1 MSVVHDGIDNADLY
15 EDGSSS
21 SGKFPLF
28 NDIQDA
34 LKSRVDW
41 ASRQVT
47 FYKLRHQGLRRI
59 NKPYP
64 NAADLHFPLV
74 DTMIERIKPFYFQQL
89 YATEQFATFVS
100 LNSQLAP
107 LTSAAASWF
116 DYRLKQ
122 KTNLER
128 EIMAVIDFMLMTGR
142 AVLKVSWDTE
152 QKYICFDGVDPSYF
166 IVPYGTTELQDS
178 PWCVHAI
185 PMSKAQYMATPDSS
199 KFNKDTSFVKSITG
213 RGDNQESQWKWDEK
227 ARREGLTYGQSDEQI
242 IVWEIYQNDNGTITC
257 DTYSPLQMSKPIR
270 PTFTLSYNHKKF
282 PFVAFRTEIK
292 DKGWY
297 SPRGTAEKNAAFED
311 SICRLWNGKHDCI
324 DYYNRPLFKNSGDLT
339 NTSVTRFLPG
349 QTLPRGIEPV
359 QQPAP
364 PIDFDQEMQNTRAI
378 AEYNAGVPDLGA
390 TQHLTSKPGTRGDV
404 TATQIQAIVGQSSM
418 SDDMRARVFRLD
430 LADLYRMCWSL
441 YKQYDSKSLLY
452 VANDEQLTISPEAL
466 QGEYAIMPNG
476 AADSWN
482 KPLQLQKA
490 ISRKQMFQGDPYIE
504 QGELDKS
511 ILEIDDPR
519 LITRLYKDPGDKLKD
534 QMEEQAQ
541 EIVIMEKGF
550 PAQVQQADDD
560 KAHLQCLSGY
570 VEQEMQQQRPI
581 DPLTAQLF
589 IQHGMQHD
597 QALAQKKDPAIGQV
611 RQQMAP
617 VVQFLQG
624 IAQQGQQPSNV
635 VPGPGAPASPGP
647 STGAPPVDPA
657 KAAQMQQD
665 SATKVMQALAAL
677 IKAGT
682 PVTVDEINTAMAQAG
697 LPPLQSSS
705 IQPHLAAAKSAADIA
720 NAIQPP
726 QMNQGAG
733 QQ

>member
-1 MSVVHDGIDNADLY
+1 MSVVYDGIDNADLY
-15 EDGSSS
+15 DGGSS

-41 ASRQVT
+41 ANRQVT
-47 FYKLRHQGLRRI
+47 FYKMRHQGLRRI

-64 NAADLHFPLV
+64 NAADLHFPLI
-74 DTMIERIKPFYFQQL
+74 DSMIEKTKPFYFQQL
-89 YATEQFATFVS
+89 YATEQLASFVS

-128 EIMAVIDFMLMTGR
+128 EIMGVIDFMLMTGR

-152 QKYICFDGVDPSYF
+152 EKYICFDGVDPSYF
-166 IVPYGTTELQDS
+166 IVPYGTVELKDS
-178 PWCVHAI
+178 PWCVHVI
-185 PMSKAQYMATPDSS
+185 PMSVAQYMATPASS
-199 KFNKDTSFVKSITG
+199 KFNKDKSFVKSITG
-213 RGDNQESQWKWDEK
+213 RGDNMESQWKWDEK

-242 IVWEIYQNDNGTITC
+242 IAWEIYQQDDGKITC
-257 DTYSPLQMSKPIR
+257 DTYSPLQMDASKAIR
-270 PTFTLSYNHKKF
+270 PQFEVTYNHKNF

-324 DYYNRPLFKNSGDLT
+324 DYYNRPMFKNTGDLT

-349 QTLPRGIEPV
+349 SVLPRGLDTV

-364 PIDFDQEMQNTRAI
+364 PIDFDQEMQNTRAV

-390 TQHLTSKPGTRGDV
+390 TQHLTSRPGTRGDV

-441 YKQYDSKSLLY
+441 YKQYDNKSLMY
-452 VANDEQLTISPEAL
+452 VANDQQLTIPQEAL
-466 QGEYAIMPNG
+466 LGEYAITPNG
-476 AADSWN
+476 SADSWN
-482 KPLQLQKA
+482 KPLQLQKS
-490 ISRKQMFQGDPYIE
+490 ISRKQMFQGDPYID

-519 LITRLYKDPGDKLKD
+519 LIARLYKDPGDKLKD

-550 PAQVQQADDD
+550 PAKVDEPDDD

-581 DPLTAQLF
+581 EPLTAQLF
-589 IQHGMQHD
+589 LQHGMQHD

-611 RQQMAP
+611 RQQMAT

-624 IAQQGQQPSNV
+624 IAQQPPSNV
-635 VPGPGAPASPGP
+635 VAGPGAPATPGP
-647 STGAPPVDPA
+647 STGAPPSDPA
-657 KAAQMQQD
+657 KAAKDQQD
-665 SATKVMQALAAL
+665 SATKVMNALAAL

-682 PVTVDEINTAMAQAG
+682 PVTTDEINTAMAQAG

-705 IQPHLAAAKSAADIA
+705 AQPHITSAKGVMDLMDK
-720 NAIQPP
+720 IQPP
-726 QMNQGAG
+726 QMNQGA
-733 QQ
+733 Q